1 MILDDIVKDKKQEV
15 EARKY
20 SLPISRLQKMALN
33 TSPPLDLY
41 SALVGRGIALIAEVK
56 KASPSRGILC
66 PDFNPISI
74 ARAYAESG
82 VAAISVLT
90 ESKYFQGS
98 LDHLEYISCALG
110 SIRPPLLRKDFI
122 FDPYQI
128 WESRAFGADAVLLI
142 TAILGSHK
150 LYELLSLSKK
160 LNLSCL
166 VEVHNEAEVKIALE
180 SGAQIIGINN
190 RDLNTFQVDIS
201 TTEKL
206 RPLIPPD
213 RLVVSESGIHEQR
226 DILRL
231 RKIGV
236 NAVLVGESLVTSNN
250 IRSKI
255 RELQ

>member
-1 MILDDIVKDKKQEV
+1 MIIDEIVADKKQEI

-20 SLPISRLQKMALN
+20 NLPLTRLQKMALS

-41 SALVGRGIALIAEVK
+41 SALAGQGIALIAEVK

-66 PDFNPISI
+66 PDFNPVSI

-98 LDHLEYISCALG
+98 LDHLEYISYALG

-128 WESRAFGADAVLLI
+128 WESRAFGADSVLLI
-142 TAILGSHK
+142 TAILGSQK
-150 LYELLSLSKK
+150 LFELLSLSKQ

-166 VEVHNEAEVKIALE
+166 VEVHNEDEVKIALDC
-180 SGAQIIGINN
+180 GAKIIGINN
-190 RDLNTFQVDIS
+190 RDLKTFQVDIS

-213 RLVVSESGIHEQR
+213 RLVVSESGIR
-226 DILRL
+226 NRNDVIRL

-236 NAVLVGESLVTSNN
+236 NAILVGESLVTSHN
-250 IRSKI
+250 IRLKI